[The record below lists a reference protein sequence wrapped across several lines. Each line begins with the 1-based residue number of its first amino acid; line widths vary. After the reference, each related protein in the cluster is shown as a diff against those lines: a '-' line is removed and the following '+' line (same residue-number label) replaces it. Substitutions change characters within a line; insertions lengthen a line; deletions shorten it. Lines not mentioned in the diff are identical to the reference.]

1 MYTRRLCNV
10 GLINLTSF
18 PAFTVDKILTRFS
31 SHPWMWNSFV
41 HTHVHTLTPSHSH
54 ILTPLQ
60 QFCVL
65 HLHHR
70 ISPRW
75 EWCSSCDSAHMT
87 RHHRHRRLREQKN
100 RKLLRPKFLRSSAL
114 EVHYLLLCCLDVV
127 PDHFQY
133 CVWHYN
139 RSNTC
144 DGWDPR
150 MTPIQLLRKL
160 LRWTCRNHWLSYV

>member
-1 MYTRRLCNV
+1 MYTQRLCNV
-10 GLINLTSF
+10 GLTNLTSF

-41 HTHVHTLTPSHSH
+41 HAHVHTLTPSHSH

-65 HLHHR
+65 HLHHC

-87 RHHRHRRLREQKN
+87 RHHRHRRLKEQKN

-127 PDHFQY
+127 PRITFSIVCDIIIEAIHVMDEIQE
-133 CVWHYN
+133 WHQF
-139 RSNTC
+139 SC
-144 DGWDPR
+144 
-150 MTPIQLLRKL
+150 
-160 LRWTCRNHWLSYV
+160 

>member
-10 GLINLTSF
+10 GLTNLTSF

-31 SHPWMWNSFV
+31 SHPWMWNSLV
-41 HTHVHTLTPSHSH
+41 HAHVHTLTPSHSH

-65 HLHHR
+65 HLHHC

-87 RHHRHRRLREQKN
+87 RHHHHRRLKEQKN

-127 PDHFQY
+127 PRITFSIVCDIMIEAIHVMDEIQE
-133 CVWHYN
+133 WHQF
-139 RSNTC
+139 SC
-144 DGWDPR
+144 
-150 MTPIQLLRKL
+150 
-160 LRWTCRNHWLSYV
+160 